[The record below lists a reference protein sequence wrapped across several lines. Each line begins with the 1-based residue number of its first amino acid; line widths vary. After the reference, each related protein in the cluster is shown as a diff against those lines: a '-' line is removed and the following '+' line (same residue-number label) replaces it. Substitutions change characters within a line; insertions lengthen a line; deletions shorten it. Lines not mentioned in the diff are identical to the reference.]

1 MLMKTNAIDY
11 FRVEPHHAAIHE
23 RLENWASWVQVRQP
37 SWISPIWKLGKSNGR
52 QWHQPEHRPN
62 CDILDA
68 QFIEKAVYKLP
79 EKHRAAIRWCYVY
92 RYGEL
97 KFRREHGLTPD
108 GLMRLLRDA
117 RQMLI
122 NRLDK

>member
-1 MLMKTNAIDY
+1 MLMKTNAVDY
-11 FRVEPHHAAIHE
+11 FRVEPHHEAIHE
-23 RLENWASWVQVRQP
+23 RLENWARWCAVRQP

-52 QWHQPEHRPN
+52 QWHTPEYRPN

-68 QFIEKAVYKLP
+68 MEIEKAVYRLP
-79 EKHRAAIRWCYVY
+79 EKHRAAIRWFYVY

-108 GLMRLLRDA
+108 SLMRLLRDG
-117 RQMLI
+117 RQMLV
-122 NRLDK
+122 NQLDK